1 MVVSRYHRP
10 LFFCPSLVWT
20 ESDKVLFADPN
31 LSFVSPCGAT
41 ILWWRFVQVVCRCA
55 VFEGTLPP
63 SAPPFLQTLRLQM
76 QNIFRTYLKQLD
88 LQTITRCS
96 QY

>member
-10 LFFCPSLVWT
+10 LFFCPSLVWA

-55 VFEGTLPP
+55 VSEGTLPP
-63 SAPPFLQTLRLQM
+63 SAPPFLQTVRLQM
-76 QNIFRTYLKQLD
+76 RRPHYVHTHHLK
-88 LQTITRCS
+88 TSSEHI
-96 QY
+96 